1 MRNYPLIVRKRRVW
15 AGWGVS
21 LVTHALTIL
30 VLACWIVPQ
39 LDRTASSAI
48 DSRWD
53 ELTVVEPVIADFP
66 VEEQTDHPDAGGS
79 GLELD
84 FLLASAWMDRAS
96 SLPVVDPVTP
106 DVSVAAA
113 TPVREQPTQSRRN
126 VVASADQ
133 LAAEGT
139 GAGTGAGVGNGVAD
153 GFFGMP
159 FELGQRIVFV
169 VDNSRSMNHPHDSP
183 AKTRYRR
190 LKEELVRCILEM
202 KSHQSFY
209 VVFFSN
215 VTTPMPARGLQ
226 PATDAVRRPLL
237 YWIARLPAGGAPT
250 DPLEAL
256 ELGLELRPDV
266 LCFLTDGEFPPGV
279 RRKMESI
286 TQNRTAIHTFA
297 FGSAEAEVTLRSLAE
312 RNSGEYRFVP

>member
-1 MRNYPLIVRKRRVW
+1 MPHQPLVVRKGRVW

-21 LVTHALTIL
+21 FVTHALTML
-30 VLACWIVPQ
+30 AFACWIVPQ
-39 LDRTASSAI
+39 LDRVTPKAI
-48 DSRWD
+48 DSRW
-53 ELTVVEPVIADFP
+53 ETRTVVDPLIPEFP
-66 VEEQTDHPDAGGS
+66 PEELAEQPDSGGWGRS
-79 GLELD
+79 DEFALATAWLETV
-84 FLLASAWMDRAS
+84 A
-96 SLPVVDPVTP
+96 SLPVVDP
-106 DVSVAAA
+106 A
-113 TPVREQPTQSRRN
+113 TPVTSEVSAAPATERPNRPRRN
-126 VVASADQ
+126 VVASADAVQ
-133 LAAEGT
+133 SQGT
-139 GAGTGAGVGNGVAD
+139 GTGAGVGSGAAD

-250 DPLEAL
+250 DPIEAL

-279 RRKMESI
+279 KRKMAAISQ
-286 TQNRTAIHTFA
+286 TRTAIHTFA
-297 FGSAEAEVTLRSLAE
+297 FGDPEAEETLRSLAE